1 MNSKYS
7 NVLTVLLVL
16 VVIAIIGIM
25 FEALNEALKE
35 VKIVMNDKEFGTF
48 VIDTMERAVY
58 S

>member
-1 MNSKYS
+1 MNMETSFNSKNTDYG
-7 NVLTVLLVL
+7 L
-16 VVIAIIGIM
+16 M
-25 FEALNEALKE
+25 FEALKEALKE